1 MNKLGN
7 INRVIVLSPDWIP
20 KFRDAFKG
28 LTDAESEDFAIQIT
42 NRQIE
47 LFGLTHREAFMSMF
61 LLSRGVQLCRSSYT
75 WILEDAESTEL
86 LVSPRSFKYSR
97 YSKSKDLNEC
107 IQLLTSEDFVSY
119 ELPVGKGSERSRVL
133 QAIDKKFRNA
143 WGTSCKYTP
152 GYHRPEVL
160 ASECGS
166 KRKFPA
172 VYSGTIETTGI
183 ATIDESLRRVVVPEH
198 ISQTEYFGA

>member
-7 INRVIVLSPDWIP
+7 INRVIVLSPNWIP

-47 LFGLTHREAFMSMF
+47 LFGLTHREAFMSVF

-75 WILEDAESTEL
+75 WILEDAESKEL

-97 YSKSKDLNEC
+97 YAKSKDLNEC

-119 ELPVGKGSERSRVL
+119 ELPVGKGPERSRVL
-133 QAIDKKFRNA
+133 RSIDKKFRDA

-160 ASECGS
+160 ASEYMS

-183 ATIDESLRRVVVPEH
+183 VTIDETLRRVVVPEH